1 MTNHT
6 LARELKQYSTLSREQ
21 NWDIARW
28 LRQSGRKITVTD
40 LDSHPHIDDVITLL
54 NIREALWHLMDQK
67 EQACW
72 GGYWS
77 VVYQQKK
84 PLQDR
89 FWKKFN
95 RIADNIQQRQLKQ
108 SAIRQLIQSVRQ
120 H

>member
-6 LARELKQYSTLSREQ
+6 LARELTQYSTLSQEQ

-77 VVYQQKK
+77 VVSQQKK

-108 SAIRQLIQSVRQ
+108 SAIKQLIQSVRQ